1 MPQSGTYLQL
11 NAAFGSEDIYLT
23 GNPQMTFFKSVYK
36 KHTNFAMDTAK
47 IKIPK
52 SELKYTTT
60 TTCKVK
66 LDRNGDLANTV
77 YIGLTLPAIFS
88 NSTYKFQWVKYIGN
102 NIISKVGIYI
112 NGLKIDE
119 QYGEWMLIWN
129 ELNLTDD
136 KKKIYYDL
144 IGHTPELYDPAHA
157 YSRNGFYPD
166 SALDANDK
174 LNYNKPPS
182 IPEKVIYVPL
192 NFWFCRNTGLAL
204 PLIAL
209 QTSLIEFEIE
219 FQPIYKLYTVLNSSG
234 KRIQPDISNNLHH
247 IKNFLSETY
256 YLPTPRL
263 DIGDW
268 DFKAHLEVT
277 YIYLDKEERRL
288 FASKPHDYLIQTI
301 TKITESN
308 LNPGNINIKIKA
320 SHPTTEIIIVGQ
332 RSDSLSRND
341 YNNYTNWENND
352 KPPWQGTFLPE
363 FNKIAGNIEI
373 SENSYWKALEAGNT
387 IRLKRD
393 SVTGALVLEKY
404 VISQYIEIGRFDT
417 SYETNPALPS
427 QIVNNPVS
435 QTYVN
440 NTKHIINKM
449 NILLDGNRKIDDD
462 VGRDNEFFSKLQVY
476 QHHKGNPLDGI
487 LIYSFAISP
496 EDTLQPSGYCN
507 LTKIQNLLL
516 QLKTVEP
523 LKTNGVYNYKFNFNI
538 YLISY
543 NIFSVLNGQGGL
555 KFAT

>member
-182 IPEKVIYVPL
+182 IPEKVIY
-192 NFWFCRNTGLAL
+192 WIT
-204 PLIAL
+204 IW
-209 QTSLIEFEIE
+209 T
-219 FQPIYKLYTVLNSSG
+219 
-234 KRIQPDISNNLHH
+234 
-247 IKNFLSETY
+247 
-256 YLPTPRL
+256 
-263 DIGDW
+263 
-268 DFKAHLEVT
+268 
-277 YIYLDKEERRL
+277 RR
-288 FASKPHDYLIQTI
+288 
-301 TKITESN
+301 
-308 LNPGNINIKIKA
+308 
-320 SHPTTEIIIVGQ
+320 
-332 RSDSLSRND
+332 
-341 YNNYTNWENND
+341 
-352 KPPWQGTFLPE
+352 
-363 FNKIAGNIEI
+363 
-373 SENSYWKALEAGNT
+373 
-387 IRLKRD
+387 
-393 SVTGALVLEKY
+393 
-404 VISQYIEIGRFDT
+404 
-417 SYETNPALPS
+417 
-427 QIVNNPVS
+427 
-435 QTYVN
+435 
-440 NTKHIINKM
+440 
-449 NILLDGNRKIDDD
+449 
-462 VGRDNEFFSKLQVY
+462 
-476 QHHKGNPLDGI
+476 
-487 LIYSFAISP
+487 
-496 EDTLQPSGYCN
+496 
-507 LTKIQNLLL
+507 
-516 QLKTVEP
+516 
-523 LKTNGVYNYKFNFNI
+523 
-538 YLISY
+538 
-543 NIFSVLNGQGGL
+543 
-555 KFAT
+555 